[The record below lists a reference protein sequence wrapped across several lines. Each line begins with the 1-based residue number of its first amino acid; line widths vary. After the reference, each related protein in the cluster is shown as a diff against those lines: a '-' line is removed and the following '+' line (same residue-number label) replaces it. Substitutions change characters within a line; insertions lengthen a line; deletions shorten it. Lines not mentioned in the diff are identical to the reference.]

1 MRRVLARSAHG
12 THVAPLSEM
21 PRRHALRR
29 LGVAGGALAVGIVAA
44 CSAGPPESEKAAS
57 SAVSHRAFD
66 RNDVL
71 DDKSMRDSRAM
82 TVGDVQK
89 FLEKTPWGTRSG
101 LASFKEN
108 GKSAAQI
115 MVEAAI
121 AQGINPIEMLVRVQM
136 EEGLV
141 SETTAPAATVKI
153 AFGCGCPSSPVCS
166 EKYMGFA
173 NQADCAAGTLRRSMD
188 KAVTT
193 QGTVSGW
200 ARSKAKET
208 VDGVTIVPANAVTAA
223 LYTYTPYVGE
233 AGGGQPGV
241 GGVSLH
247 AQVWDRFAEF
257 LSYGAWAA
265 PATPDA
271 PDETEAG
278 SAPDASTPVKIPAP
292 KPDAAPD
299 PPPRPTSDPA
309 KDAGSTP
316 DSGSGAT
323 GAPKDGSEDGDL
335 LKGGNTPPASNAPPP
350 STKKTTPSKPT
361 EHPMATEED
370 LAGKPKDAGCSTS
383 RASSNGSTGWLAA
396 SAIAISI
403 LASRRRRAG

>member
-1 MRRVLARSAHG
+1 
-12 THVAPLSEM
+12 M
-21 PRRHALRR
+21 PRRSALRP
-29 LGVAGGALAVGIVAA
+29 LGLAGGALAVGIVAA
-44 CSAGPPESEKAAS
+44 CSASAPESEKGAS
-57 SAVSHRAFD
+57 SAVSERPFD

-71 DDKSMRDSRAM
+71 DDTSMRDNLAM
-82 TVGDVQK
+82 TVGDVQR

-101 LASFKEN
+101 LASLKEN

-115 MVEAAI
+115 MVDAAN
-121 AQGINPIEMLVRVQM
+121 AHGINPIEMLVRVQM

-141 SETTAPAATVKI
+141 SATTAPAATVKI

-233 AGGGQPGV
+233 AGGGKKGV

-265 PATPDA
+265 PASPVT

-278 SAPDASTPVKIPAP
+278 SASDANTPDTAAP
-292 KPDAAPD
+292 PTKPDATPG
-299 PPPRPTSDPA
+299 PPPRPAPA
-309 KDAGSTP
+309 PATDAGTTT
-316 DSGSGAT
+316 DGGGGAT
-323 GAPKDGSEDGDL
+323 GAPKDGSEDSDL
-335 LKGGNTPPASNAPPP
+335 LNDGNAPPASNAPPP
-350 STKKTTPSKPT
+350 STKKTTPTKPT

-383 RASSNGSTGWLAA
+383 RSSSNGSTGWLAA
-396 SAIAISI
+396 SAVAVSI
-403 LASRRRRAG
+403 LVSRRRRAR